1 MHFIFLPY
9 LMLSIIG
16 FDIVLSADQAQNVK
30 VWPWGQKVVQ
40 EFPQEDSRSC
50 FAKESLN
57 KGKGLLI

>member
-1 MHFIFLPY
+1 
-9 LMLSIIG
+9 MLSIIG

-40 EFPQEDSRSC
+40 EFPQVSRSC

>member
-1 MHFIFLPY
+1 
-9 LMLSIIG
+9 MLSIIG

-40 EFPQEDSRSC
+40 EFPQEKDSRSC

>member
-1 MHFIFLPY
+1 
-9 LMLSIIG
+9 MLSIIG

-30 VWPWGQKVVQ
+30 VWPWGQKVQ

>member
-1 MHFIFLPY
+1 
-9 LMLSIIG
+9 MLSIIG